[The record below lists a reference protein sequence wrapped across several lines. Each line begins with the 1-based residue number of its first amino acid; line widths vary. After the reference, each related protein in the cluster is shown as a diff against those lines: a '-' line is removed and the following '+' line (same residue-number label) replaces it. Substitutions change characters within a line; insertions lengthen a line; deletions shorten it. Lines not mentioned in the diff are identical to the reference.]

1 MKDHQ
6 EKGLTSD
13 FGHYLANVAERDVDL
28 LLMEE
33 FHANEDFVTWFCA
46 RLGLTG
52 VCGNGAW
59 HSVSDVDGETDLLLR
74 VIAGS
79 QRVGVLVENKI
90 DAPEQAQQ
98 DQRYHLRAARA
109 QVQGKFDAY
118 VTVMCAPQRYLSA
131 LSTLSAYQ
139 YRVSYEDIADWFG
152 TQLGRRAAWRR
163 HIMQEAIEQ
172 SRRGYRV
179 VPHPANTEF
188 HHEYWKHVLA
198 NHPHIV
204 MARPQR
210 ARGKNS
216 NWIVLKGRDF
226 PPNIQLDHLLHDGMM
241 RLSFFWRTIDEL
253 LAIHP
258 DWPEDIRLIKK
269 PKSAVLAIPVP
280 LIDMKVSFETQSM
293 AVDEA
298 LRAARRLML
307 FSMIFDETEYT

>member
-1 MKDHQ
+1 MSGDQ
-6 EKGLTSD
+6 EKNITSD

-33 FHANEDFVTWFCA
+33 FHASNDFVTWFCA
-46 RLGLTG
+46 KVGLTDVRG
-52 VCGNGAW
+52 DGAW

-74 VIAGS
+74 VIAGGK
-79 QRVGVLVENKI
+79 RIGVLVENKI
-90 DAPEQAQQ
+90 GAPEQAQQ

-109 QVQGKFDAY
+109 QEQGKFDAY

-163 HIMQEAIEQ
+163 HIMHEAIEQ
-172 SRRGYRV
+172 SRRGYQV
-179 VPHPANTEF
+179 IPHPVNTEF
-188 HHEYWKHVLA
+188 HHEYWEHVRA

-204 MARPQR
+204 MARPVR

-226 PPNIQLDHLLHDGMM
+226 PPNIQIDHLLRDGIV
-241 RLSFFWRTIDEL
+241 RLSFFGRTIDDL
-253 LAIHP
+253 VAIRP
-258 DWPEDIRLIKK
+258 DWPGDVRLIKK

-280 LIDMKVSFETQSM
+280 LIDMEVSFETQIM
-293 AVDEA
+293 AIDEA
-298 LRAARRLML
+298 LRAAHRLMS
-307 FSMIFDETEYT
+307 FVTIFDGAKYT